1 MNFKKR
7 VNGSWTDIP
16 HYIHNTSTDT
26 LTTLPADLYADGAN
40 ATATIKGNLSQSGTP
55 SPSSPVYPS
64 ETGDKTANL
73 FNKNGEVLTGSGTVI
88 NIIATGIRTIVQTAG
103 SNRYS
108 SIKLD
113 DELLG
118 KTITISSTITQSANN
133 KGQIR
138 LFYVNGRYA
147 TSMITAIT
155 TAGETGHISSTYT
168 MPTSLPSG
176 SDGIAIVLSADK
188 DGNGNIGDY
197 VEYADLMI
205 IAGSTAPT
213 SYIPYGYKI
222 PISSGGTTT
231 PVYLGQVQST
241 RNIYCMR
248 LLNPSSVTTTSRGY
262 YRLQFSIA
270 DHRAPAYTSGGG
282 VCNITTWDGN
292 YDNIGFVANN
302 LTLYITQTISEWE
315 TLEGAKTW
323 LNNNPVYVWYIL
335 LNAETGIVNE
345 PIRKIGDYADSI
357 SNVTQIPTTAGS
369 QTFDVDTTLKPS
381 EVQLAYHGWHEHSD
395 TVFSN
400 P

>member
-1 MNFKKR
+1 MNFKKK
-7 VNGSWTDIP
+7 VSGSWVDAP
-16 HYIHNTSTDT
+16 YYLRGTDT
-26 LTTLPADLYADGAN
+26 DTITSLPTIIYADGQSAS
-40 ATATIKGNLSQSGTP
+40 AVIKGNMTQSGAPTP
-55 SPSSPVYPS
+55 ASPIYPS

-73 FNKNGEVLTGSGTVI
+73 FDKDNATVKTLYIDSLFGTFRTSSNAKTVTIPCKPNTTYTISKMLSSRFSVAYSAQIPVTGNAANGTIDNHTGT
-88 NIIATGIRTIVQTAG
+88 
-103 SNRYS
+103 
-108 SIKLD
+108 
-113 DELLG
+113 
-118 KTITISSTITQSANN
+118 TITITTDNNAAYLSMFIYNLAYDTTITFEE
-133 KGQIR
+133 I
-138 LFYVNGRYA
+138 
-147 TSMITAIT
+147 
-155 TAGETGHISSTYT
+155 ESTV
-168 MPTSLPSG
+168 M
-176 SDGIAIVLSADK
+176 V
-188 DGNGNIGDY
+188 
-197 VEYADLMI
+197 VE
-205 IAGSTAPT
+205 GSTAPS
-213 SYIPYGYKI
+213 SYIPWGYKI
-222 PISSGGTTT
+222 PILSGGTTT
-231 PVYLGQVQST
+231 PVYLGEVQST